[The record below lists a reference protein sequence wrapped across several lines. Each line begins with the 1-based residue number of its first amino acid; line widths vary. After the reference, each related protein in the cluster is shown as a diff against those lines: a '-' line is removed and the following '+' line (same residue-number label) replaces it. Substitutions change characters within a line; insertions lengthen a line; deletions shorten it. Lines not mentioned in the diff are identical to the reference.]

1 MLLSPGLGHHAL
13 STVATA
19 RANGP
24 PGAQP
29 SLALASGTPH
39 SSRTLPL
46 WLLLLNLPGYSSFSL
61 PRHFTS
67 FLAAPPFCSLAAR
80 HLPCPQF
87 RGGGSTE
94 VQTRTPGCL
103 LEPPCPLLSHK
114 PKPCGLLTLPET
126 ALHPHSHPA
135 RPSPWHLSL
144 TPWLPSPPIPPLQFD
159 FHTPARVRS
168 ANHNSDPVAPL
179 LKSFRK
185 YFICLRE

>member
-1 MLLSPGLGHHAL
+1 MLSPQSQLPEPTVVPVPSHARPWLQGH
-13 STVATA
+13 
-19 RANGP
+19 P
-24 PGAQP
+24 
-29 SLALASGTPH
+29 
-39 SSRTLPL
+39 TLPVL
-46 WLLLLNLPGYSSFSL
+46 FRSGC
-61 PRHFTS
+61 S
-67 FLAAPPFCSLAAR
+67 FLISLAAL
-80 HLPCPQF
+80 HSAFIDISPPSWLPPLLFAGCLSPPMSAVS
-87 RGGGSTE
+87 GGGSTE
-94 VQTRTPGCL
+94 VQTRTPGCR

-114 PKPCGLLTLPET
+114 PEPCGLRTLPET

-144 TPWLPSPPIPPLQFD
+144 TPWLPSLPIPPLQSD